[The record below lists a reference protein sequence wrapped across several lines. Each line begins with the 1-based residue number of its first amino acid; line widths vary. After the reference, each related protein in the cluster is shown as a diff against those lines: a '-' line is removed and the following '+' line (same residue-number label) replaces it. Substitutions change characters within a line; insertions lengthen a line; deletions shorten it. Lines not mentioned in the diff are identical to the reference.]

1 MWALHMIKMKPLFLL
16 LVGVVVVLLSGCLS
30 TDSPVEVKV
39 VKEGDYVRVDYTGK
53 LEDGTVF
60 DTSIKDDA
68 IEAGIYNPERD
79 YQPLGFTVAAGQ
91 MIRGFDSGVVGMAV
105 GDDKTLII
113 PPEEAYGVH
122 REDMVQTIPVAELAC
137 AGITPVVGEEISTS
151 QGQAATIT
159 NVTDTDVVIDFNHE
173 LAGKTLVFDIKLVSI
188 GSEGDT

>member
-1 MWALHMIKMKPLFLL
+1 MKMKPLFLL
-16 LVGVVVVLLSGCLS
+16 LVGVVVVLLSGCIS
-30 TDSPVEVKV
+30 SDSPVKVKV

-68 IEAGIYNPERD
+68 IEAGIYIPERD

-91 MIRGFDSGVVGMAV
+91 MIKGFDSGVVGMAV
-105 GDDKTLII
+105 GENKTLII

-122 REDMVQTIPVAELAC
+122 REDMVKTIPVTELTRAD
-137 AGITPVVGEEISTS
+137 ITLVVGKKVSTS
-151 QGQAATIT
+151 QGQTATIT

-188 GSEGDT
+188 GR

>member
-1 MWALHMIKMKPLFLL
+1 MEKMKPLFLL
-16 LVGVVVVLLSGCLS
+16 LVGVVVVLVSGCIS
-30 TDSPVEVKV
+30 TDSTAEE
-39 VKEGDYVRVDYTGK
+39 VKEGDYVLVDYTGK

-68 IEAGIYNPERD
+68 IEAGIYNQKRD
-79 YQPLGFTVAAGQ
+79 YQPLGFTVGAGE
-91 MIRGFDSGVVGMAV
+91 MIKGFDSGVVGMAV

-113 PPEEAYGVH
+113 PPEDAYGAH
-122 REDMVQTIPVAELAC
+122 REDMVKTIPVAELTS
-137 AGITPVVGEEISTS
+137 AGITPVVGKKVVTS
-151 QGQAATIT
+151 QGQTATIT